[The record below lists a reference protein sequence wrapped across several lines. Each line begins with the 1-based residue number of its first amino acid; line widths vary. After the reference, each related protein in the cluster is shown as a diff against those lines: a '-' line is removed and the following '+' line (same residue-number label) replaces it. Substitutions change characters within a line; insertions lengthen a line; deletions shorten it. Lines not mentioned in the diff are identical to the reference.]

1 MTPLEIARLRD
12 IRARVRRFRAMT
24 IDQKMAEPGF
34 AFGCIAD
41 AAFLVGLYD
50 ACLRERAHLAGTP
63 AGPLPVVGA
72 STTPATAMSAVPGP
86 DSFDAG
92 WNAALGAAAVH
103 VQTVLVAAVRDGAN
117 PYQTRARVAEAIGAL
132 EHKPPTLGHVAPA
145 PLPAREPPPFTA

>member
-24 IDQKMAEPGF
+24 MDQKMAEPGF
-34 AFGCIAD
+34 AFGCLAD

-63 AGPLPVVGA
+63 AGPLPVVGGTA
-72 STTPATAMSAVPGP
+72 TPATAMSAVPGP
-86 DSFDAG
+86 DAFDAG
-92 WNAALGAAAVH
+92 WNAALAAAATH
-103 VQTVLVAAVRDGAN
+103 VQGALVAAVRDGIN
-117 PYQTRARVAEAIGAL
+117 PYQTRAKVAEAIAAL
-132 EHKPPTLGHVAPA
+132 EHQTPTIGPVAPA

>member
-34 AFGCIAD
+34 AFGCMAD
-41 AAFLVGLYD
+41 EAFLVALYD

-63 AGPLPVVGA
+63 AAPLPVVGA
-72 STTPATAMSAVPGP
+72 TTTPATAMNVVPGP

-92 WNAALGAAAVH
+92 WNAALGAAATH
-103 VQTVLVAAVRDGAN
+103 VQAALVAAVREALN
-117 PYQTRARVAEAIGAL
+117 PYQTRARAAEAIAAL
-132 EHKPPTLGHVAPA
+132 EHKPPTLGTVAPA